1 MSSRTRAKVPVIDFS
16 NQNLKPSSPEWDLL
30 KFQVREAL
38 EEYSCFEA
46 SFDQLLELRQ
56 PVLEALEQLFDLPSQ
71 TKQLCVSDKPFRA
84 YFGPPSRLYE
94 SMSTDDAHS
103 VENIEQCLTT
113 TLWPQ
118 GNISFSKTLASFTQ
132 LASGLEKTILRM
144 ILESFGLEK
153 YMDEL
158 VDSTNNHLRAMKY
171 GRTNTSEP
179 TLGVPAHCDH
189 TTMTLLC
196 QLNEV
201 QGLEIQNKTGEWIN
215 INPSPNSFVVM
226 LGESFSVW
234 LNGRL
239 PSAYHRVMMK
249 GNETRYSI
257 GLFARPRGGYLVKV
271 PKELVDDKNPM
282 LFKPFDLEEFLK
294 IYSPQAVQG
303 ATKSTLKAYCSV

>member
-1 MSSRTRAKVPVIDFS
+1 MSSRTGAKVPVIDFS

-38 EEYSCFEA
+38 EEYGCFEA

-56 PVLEALEQLFDLPSQ
+56 PVLEALKQLFDLPFQ
-71 TKQLCVSDKPFRA
+71 TKQLCVSDKPLRA
-84 YFGPPSRLYE
+84 YHGSQSRLYD
-94 SMSTDDAHS
+94 SISTDDAHIA
-103 VENIEQCLTT
+103 ENIEQCLTT

-132 LASGLEKTILRM
+132 LALGLEKTILRM

-158 VDSTNNHLRAMKY
+158 VDLTNNHLRAMKH
-171 GRTNTSEP
+171 GRPNTSEP
-179 TLGVPAHCDH
+179 TLGIPQHCDN
-189 TTMTLLC
+189 TILTLLS

-201 QGLEIQNKTGEWIN
+201 QGLEIQNKNGEWMN
-215 INPSPNSFVVM
+215 LNPSPNSFVVV
-226 LGESFSVW
+226 LGESFSIW

-239 PSAYHRVMMK
+239 SSCYHRVLME
-249 GNETRYSI
+249 GNEARYSI

-294 IYSPQAVQG
+294 TYSPQIVQERG
-303 ATKSTLKAYCSV
+303 KSALIAYCSV

>member
-1 MSSRTRAKVPVIDFS
+1 MRACPLMMHIF
-16 NQNLKPSSPEWDLL
+16 
-30 KFQVREAL
+30 
-38 EEYSCFEA
+38 
-46 SFDQLLELRQ
+46 
-56 PVLEALEQLFDLPSQ
+56 
-71 TKQLCVSDKPFRA
+71 
-84 YFGPPSRLYE
+84 
-94 SMSTDDAHS
+94 
-103 VENIEQCLTT
+103 
-113 TLWPQ
+113 
-118 GNISFSKTLASFTQ
+118 KTLASFTQ
-132 LASGLEKTILRM
+132 LASGLERTILRM

-179 TLGVPAHCDH
+179 TLGLPAHCDH

-201 QGLEIQNKTGEWIN
+201 QNVN
-215 INPSPNSFVVM
+215 FV
-226 LGESFSVW
+226 LLQVW

-239 PSAYHRVMMK
+239 SSAYHRVMMK
-249 GNETRYSI
+249 GNEARYSI
-257 GLFARPRGGYLVKV
+257 GLFAWPRGGYLVKV

>member
-1 MSSRTRAKVPVIDFS
+1 MSSRTGDKC
-16 NQNLKPSSPEWDLL
+16 NLKPSSPEWDLL
-30 KFQVREAL
+30 KFQVREAF
-38 EEYSCFEA
+38 EEYGCFEA

-56 PVLEALEQLFDLPSQ
+56 PVLEALEQLFDLPLQ
-71 TKQLCVSDKPFRA
+71 TKQLCVSDKPSSA
-84 YFGPPSRLYE
+84 YHGSPSRLYE
-94 SMSTDDAHS
+94 SISTDDAHIA
-103 VENIEQCLTT
+103 ENIEQCVTT

-158 VDSTNNHLRAMKY
+158 LDSTNNHLRAMKY
-171 GRTNTSEP
+171 GRPNTSEP
-179 TLGVPAHCDH
+179 TLGIPVHCDY

-201 QGLEIQNKTGEWIN
+201 QGLEILNKNGEWMN

-226 LGESFSVW
+226 LGESFSNISFIW

-239 PSAYHRVMMK
+239 SSAYHRVMMK
-249 GNETRYSI
+249 GNEDRYSI
-257 GLFARPRGGYLVKV
+257 GLFAWPRGGYLVKV

-282 LFKPFDLEEFLK
+282 LFKPFVLEEFLK
-294 IYSPQAVQG
+294 FHSPQIVQG
-303 ATKSTLKAYCSV
+303 ATKSSLKAYCSV